1 MRALS
6 ASTSVFDPYRAGIAL
21 GEALAPLR
29 PEVVLLFSSTHY
41 STPELL
47 EGMHDALDDDGVIV
61 VGNSGN
67 GVLTPGGPCDHGA
80 TALALNSDG
89 KVCWQLEHL
98 AGLDDGLEDK
108 FVQLMSRLDAHGR
121 TPGFGILISD
131 FRVDAGRIE
140 SLLARHT
147 RFPVVGG
154 LATDGRQR
162 SACYLYVGRAVVS
175 DALFVLAAYGE
186 MRFSIALASSRQTV
200 GRAGVVDATQ
210 GTELLRID
218 GVKATEFI
226 EHETGK
232 PILHTD
238 RGVLSLLVSSPLV
251 EDEMRL
257 RTLVYDV
264 PKQPG
269 ALALFGAIA
278 AGNRV
283 QLCRNQPDDLIDEV
297 RAIAAAEAGRAGAQ
311 AVAAA
316 VLISCSGRKFLLGQR
331 IAEEVGALT
340 DAFSRELPLAG
351 FLSAGEVAP
360 RRRSESPDTYTRN
373 LFHNMSCVLLLIGA

>member
-6 ASTSVFDPYRAGIAL
+6 ASTTIFDPYRAGIAL

-47 EGMHDALDDDGVIV
+47 EGLHDALDNDGVIV

-67 GVLTPGGPCDHGA
+67 GVLTPDGACDHGA
-80 TALALNSDG
+80 TALALDSG
-89 KVCWQLEHL
+89 GEVRWQLEHI

-108 FVQLMSRLDAHGR
+108 FARLMSRLAAHGR
-121 TPGFGILISD
+121 SPSFGLLISD

-140 SLLARHT
+140 SLLAQHT

-154 LATDGRQR
+154 LATDSRQR
-162 SACYLYVGRAVVS
+162 TACYLYVDRAVVS

-186 MRFSIALASSRQTV
+186 LRFSIALANSPQTV
-200 GRAGVVDATQ
+200 GRAGVVDTAQ
-210 GTELLRID
+210 GTQLLRID
-218 GVKATEFI
+218 GISATEFI
-226 EHETGK
+226 ERETGK

-238 RGVLSLLVSSPLV
+238 RGVLSLLVSDPLA
-251 EDEMRL
+251 EDERRL
-257 RTLVYDV
+257 RTIVREA
-264 PKQPG
+264 PQQPG
-269 ALALFGAIA
+269 ALVLFGAIA
-278 AGNRV
+278 AGSRI
-283 QLCRNQPDDLIDEV
+283 QLCRNRPDDLIDDV
-297 RAIAAAEAGRAGAQ
+297 RRVATREAERAQ
-311 AVAAA
+311 PVAAA
-316 VLISCSGRKFLLGQR
+316 LVISCSGRKFLLGQR
-331 IAEEVGALT
+331 IGEEVGALT
-340 DAFSRELPLAG
+340 TAFPGGLPLAG

-360 RRRSESPDTYTRN
+360 LRRGGSPDAYTRN